1 MGPGKNRFWLP
12 LGRLSAAFGAVVV
25 ALNIFL
31 QAFAPSHRPSEG
43 PQPDYDF
50 LAHKKRQLQ
59 RNWRAIQRL
68 FEGPAP
74 ETPPLRAPGVHP
86 DWLAPPCV
94 MVLAALD
101 GPPGEDVAFPDAPA
115 LSTGLPMTLAETEPP
130 KEEWGWT
137 PRPRYEGVLDQPFL
151 TPEIVA
157 QIRRRCARTP
167 VADLGNALLRGPE
180 VILDAV
186 ASLAG
191 DLVRRR
197 GDFDWREGESGS
209 ISSRILDF
217 QAAAR
222 QDRII
227 DDFVTSLADRE
238 RRFLANF
245 DESDAATPGF
255 QERSSGLSPNR
266 LWSEER
272 KVLLDALKNTYLMK
286 YRSNNQDR
294 IRDDAFYLS
303 DWRGVD
309 FAVLPPLVGGYLF
322 FRGLEK
328 RVSAGDM
335 WFRVGFEPISSW
347 VLGKRDLY
355 AGVSVEWGIKGIPFG
370 VVATAGR
377 YDGATKVDFI
387 GIGTSLGVVR
397 QAIARARGD

>member
-31 QAFAPSHRPSEG
+31 QAFAPSSRPAEG

-74 ETPPLRAPGVHP
+74 ETPPLSMPGLHP
-86 DWLAPPCV
+86 DWLALPCV
-94 MVLAALD
+94 VVLPAANP
-101 GPPGEDVAFPDAPA
+101 PPGEEVAFPEGPPYQA
-115 LSTGLPMTLAETEPP
+115 GLPMTLAETEPP

-137 PRPRYEGVLDQPFL
+137 PRPRYEGPLDQPFL
-151 TPEIVA
+151 TPEVVA
-157 QIRRRCARTP
+157 QLRRRCAKTP
-167 VADLGNALLRGPE
+167 LADFGNALLRGPE
-180 VILDAV
+180 ILLDAV
-186 ASLAG
+186 ASMAG
-191 DLVRRR
+191 DLFRRR
-197 GDFDWREGESGS
+197 GDFDWREGESES
-209 ISSRILDF
+209 ISSRVFDF
-217 QAAAR
+217 QLTPRPAG
-222 QDRII
+222 IF
-227 DDFVTSLADRE
+227 DDFVTNLADRE
-238 RRFLANF
+238 RRFLAGF
-245 DESDAATPGF
+245 KETDAATPGF
-255 QERSSGLSPNR
+255 QEGSSGLSPNR

-272 KVLLDALKNTYLMK
+272 KVVLDALKNTYLMK
-286 YRSNNQDR
+286 YRGSNQDR

-303 DWRGVD
+303 DWRGLDYV
-309 FAVLPPLVGGYLF
+309 VLPPLVGGYLF

-335 WFRVGFEPISSW
+335 WFRVSFEPISSW
-347 VLGKRDLY
+347 VLGKRDLS
-355 AGVSVEWGIKGIPFG
+355 AGVSVEWGIKGIPVG
-370 VVATAGR
+370 VVASAGR

-397 QAIARARGD
+397 EAIARVRGD